1 MKYILNINVHTYP
14 YIYIYMKIHQSPPN
28 HSRPKAHRYLV
39 LRATY
44 PWVCKAPHQICLREN
59 LKIYRKQQTT
69 HLSPNK
75 FPGDVSFNQ
84 SGTIF

>member
-1 MKYILNINVHTYP
+1 
-14 YIYIYMKIHQSPPN
+14 MKIHQSPPN

-59 LKIYRKQQTT
+59 LKIYRKQETT
-69 HLSPNK
+69 HLPPIK
-75 FPGDVSFNQ
+75 FLEMFPSTNLGRF
-84 SGTIF
+84 FK